1 MINVPSEYPDLVVGA
16 RYGDTPLTVG
26 SVIPVTSTVTL
37 EVGSAP
43 VYEKDNSEEFID
55 SESDA
60 IATEVASSFE

>member
-1 MINVPSEYPDLVVGA
+1 MINVPSEFPDLVVGA

-43 VYEKDNSEEFID
+43 VYEEESTDEFLD

-60 IATEVASSFE
+60 IAAEVASSFE